1 MSKYNYYEAVHDDIV
16 TAIFDN
22 YSNEQIVTNLRYAH
36 AETIKAGENLKVF
49 IDRYPLADVIHIC
62 ENATQAY
69 SLAEVWNQ
77 VYKNNGT
84 YMY

>member
-1 MSKYNYYEAVHDDIV
+1 MKKIYL
-16 TAIFDN
+16 IFSETDN
-22 YSNEQIVTNLRYAH
+22 GKHYAH
-36 AETIKAGENLKVF
+36 ADTIKAGENLKVF

>member
-1 MSKYNYYEAVHDDIV
+1 M
-16 TAIFDN
+16 
-22 YSNEQIVTNLRYAH
+22 
-36 AETIKAGENLKVF
+36 F